1 MSEANEPARAD
12 TRRGTPT
19 DAPVLDDEDLP
30 PIVTTRRPRQANRG
44 RILVS
49 AVVALAAIGFLV
61 SKGLGSATVYF
72 KTADE
77 AVAERQDLGSKRFRV
92 QGTVQAGTIRQDEG
106 RLLFAIL
113 GERGAVVPVVH
124 TGGQPT
130 GLFKDSIPVVLE
142 GRWADDGAAYA
153 SDKIIVKHSE
163 TYRAENPARV
173 DDYQPPP
180 SS

>member
-1 MSEANEPARAD
+1 MSSS
-12 TRRGTPT
+12 
-19 DAPVLDDEDLP
+19 PVLDDEDLP
-30 PIVTTRRPRQANRG
+30 PLVTSRRPRQAKRG
-44 RILVS
+44 RIIVS
-49 AVVALAAIGFLV
+49 SVVALAAIGFLV

-77 AVAERQDLGSKRFRV
+77 AVVQRQELGTKRFRI
-92 QGTVQAGTIRQDEG
+92 QGNVQAGTIRQDEG
-106 RLLFAIL
+106 RLLFTII

-130 GLFKDSIPVVLE
+130 GLFKESIPVVLE
-142 GRWADDGAAYA
+142 GHWAGDGVAYA

-173 DDYQPPP
+173 DDYTPPR
-180 SS
+180 S

>member
-1 MSEANEPARAD
+1 LTSLAP
-12 TRRGTPT
+12 

-30 PIVTTRRPRQANRG
+30 PVVTTRRPPRANPV
-44 RILVS
+44 RIVLASVLI
-49 AVVALAAIGFLV
+49 VAAIAFIV

-77 AVAERQDLGSKRFRV
+77 AVAQRQDLGTRRFRV
-92 QGTVQAGTIRQDEG
+92 EGTVVPGSVRQESG

-113 GERGAVVPVVH
+113 GNQGAIVPIVH

-142 GRWADDGAAYA
+142 GRWDKAGDAYV
-153 SDKIIVKHSE
+153 SDTIIVKHSE
-163 TYRAENPARV
+163 TYRADNPSRV
-173 DDYQPPP
+173 SDYVPPA

>member
-1 MSEANEPARAD
+1 MRPPSP
-12 TRRGTPT
+12 

-30 PIVTTRRPRQANRG
+30 PVITTRRPRRVQPM
-44 RILVS
+44 RIVLA
-49 AVVALAAIGFLV
+49 AVVTFAAIAFLV

-77 AVAERQDLGSKRFRV
+77 AVAERADLGTRRLRIQGVV
-92 QGTVQAGTIRQDEG
+92 QVGTVTQDDG
-106 RLLFAIL
+106 RLRFTIL

-130 GLFKDSIPVVLE
+130 GLFKDAIPVVLE
-142 GRWADDGAAYA
+142 GRWSETGDAFE
-153 SDKIIVKHSE
+153 SDTIIVKHSE
-163 TYRAENPARV
+163 DYRVENPTRV
-173 DDYQPPP
+173 DDYTPPTPVP

>member
-1 MSEANEPARAD
+1 VTAPAQ
-12 TRRGTPT
+12 

-30 PIVTTRRPRQANRG
+30 PILTTRRPRKASVG
-44 RILVS
+44 RIVLASVLVF
-49 AVVALAAIGFLV
+49 AAIAFLV

-77 AVAERQDLGSKRFRV
+77 AVAQRQQLGTRRFRIE
-92 QGTVQAGTIRQDEG
+92 GTVMPGTIHQDAG
-106 RLLFAIL
+106 RLLFTIL
-113 GERGAVVPVVH
+113 GDRGALVPIVH

-142 GRWADDGAAYA
+142 GRWARAGDAYD
-153 SDKIIVKHSE
+153 SDTIIVKHSE
-163 TYRAENPARV
+163 TYRAQNPSRV
-173 DDYQPPP
+173 QSYPSP

>member
-1 MSEANEPARAD
+1 MSAPAH
-12 TRRGTPT
+12 

-30 PIVTTRRPRQANRG
+30 PIVTSPRSRRANPV
-44 RILVS
+44 RI
-49 AVVALAAIGFLV
+49 VVASVLILGAVAFIV

-77 AVAERQDLGSKRFRV
+77 AVAERQSIGANRFRIE
-92 QGTVQAGTIRQDEG
+92 GTVKPGSIRQEDG
-106 RLLFAIL
+106 RLLFTIL
-113 GERGAVVPVVH
+113 GEQGAVVPIVH

-142 GRWADDGAAYA
+142 GRWSGSGDSYA
-153 SDKIIVKHSE
+153 SDRIIVKHSE
-163 TYRAENPARV
+163 TYRAENPVRV
-173 DDYQPPP
+173 DDYPPAGP

>member
-1 MSEANEPARAD
+1 M
-12 TRRGTPT
+12 TTPRL

-30 PIVTTRRPRQANRG
+30 PLVTSRRPRQAKRG
-44 RILVS
+44 RIVFS
-49 AVVALAAIGFLV
+49 SVVALAAIGFLL

-77 AVAERQDLGSKRFRV
+77 AVVQRQDLGTKRFRI
-92 QGTVQAGTIRQDEG
+92 QGFVQAGTIRQDDG
-106 RLLFAIL
+106 RLLFTIL
-113 GERGAVVPVVH
+113 GERGAAVPVVH

-130 GLFKDSIPVVLE
+130 GLFKESIPVVLE
-142 GRWADDGAAYA
+142 GHWARGGATYD

-163 TYRAENPARV
+163 TYRAQNPGRV
-173 DDYQPPP
+173 TDYAPPRAASRSAGPLGP

>member
-1 MSEANEPARAD
+1 MSAPA
-12 TRRGTPT
+12 P

-30 PIVTTRRPRQANRG
+30 PIVTTRRPRRTSPW
-44 RILVS
+44 RI
-49 AVVALAAIGFLV
+49 AVASVLLLGAVTFLV

-77 AVAERQDLGSKRFRV
+77 AVAERSDLGTRRFRI
-92 QGTVQAGTIRQDEG
+92 QGTVKAGTIRPEDG
-106 RLLFAIL
+106 RLHFTIL
-113 GERGAVVPVVH
+113 GDRGAVVPVVH

-142 GRWADDGAAYA
+142 GRWADEAGPFR
-153 SDKIIVKHSE
+153 SDTIIVKHSE

-173 DDYQPPP
+173 DDYVPPGP
-180 SS
+180 TP

>member
-1 MSEANEPARAD
+1 MSEPASS
-12 TRRGTPT
+12 
-19 DAPVLDDEDLP
+19 APILDDEDLP
-30 PIVTTRRPRQANRG
+30 PIVTTRRPRQTKTG
-44 RILVS
+44 RIIVS
-49 AVVALAAIGFLV
+49 SVVALAAIGFLV

-77 AVAERQDLGSKRFRV
+77 AVAERSDLGTRRFRV

-106 RLLFAIL
+106 RLLFTIL
-113 GERGAVVPVVH
+113 GDGGAVVPVVH

-142 GRWADDGAAYA
+142 GHWPGTGAAYA

-163 TYRAENPARV
+163 TYRADNPARV
-173 DDYQPPP
+173 DDYAPPAEP
-180 SS
+180 RQS